1 MSELRARELPVI
13 ASLQSLYNRLPQ
25 TDCGR
30 CLDCCRV
37 CPPVSLVEM
46 LRLDAIVLALSDQD
60 RLRML
65 HALLRT
71 ELLGRLVLTGACPF
85 LVDGACSIYE
95 ERPLACRQFAL
106 TSRSYYAEVLRRNQA
121 RAASITENELLRPT
135 IQGQLPPSYCT
146 EIWLMNGEPV
156 TKDDSLIVE
165 LYSTV
170 AALGTDETPIAREMF
185 HVSYGLGF
193 LIRCWGLEE
202 TQSRLRRLREIL
214 GTGDQES
221 AEEQCQEWALE
232 LNQLVTLGDTLQPFL
247 NTP

>member
-1 MSELRARELPVI
+1 
-13 ASLQSLYNRLPQ
+13 
-25 TDCGR
+25 
-30 CLDCCRV
+30 
-37 CPPVSLVEM
+37 
-46 LRLDAIVLALSDQD
+46 
-60 RLRML
+60 ML